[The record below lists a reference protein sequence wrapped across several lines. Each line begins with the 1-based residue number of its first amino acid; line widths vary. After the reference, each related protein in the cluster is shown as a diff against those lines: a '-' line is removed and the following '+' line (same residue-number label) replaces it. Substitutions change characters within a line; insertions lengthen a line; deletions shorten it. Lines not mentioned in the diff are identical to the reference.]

1 AHAEISLVYATGDGL
16 SALVA
21 SNQASGDV
29 SVFLNDPSHSFVA
42 RYRFRAGTGL
52 YALDTSGA
60 APAITTLEQSV
71 SLVAD
76 AFTSSGR
83 NDLVVVNRGAHSF
96 SVLPNDGSG
105 GFADPQTALTTSTSD
120 FDAQGQPLVNDQPGP
135 VVAGDF
141 NGDGKPDLAIMEDTA
156 QVWIYSGDGH
166 GHFTRTFSIAAGSLP
181 TGLNVVRNPQTG
193 FLDLLVGN
201 QFGDILHL
209 QGKGDGTF
217 QIVGNRV
224 SLAVQDLGNG

>member
-76 AFTSSGR
+76 AFTGSGR

-96 SVLPNDGSG
+96 SVLPNDGT
-105 GFADPQTALTTSTSD
+105 TA
-120 FDAQGQPLVNDQPGP
+120 FP
-135 VVAGDF
+135 
-141 NGDGKPDLAIMEDTA
+141 
-156 QVWIYSGDGH
+156 
-166 GHFTRTFSIAAGSLP
+166 
-181 TGLNVVRNPQTG
+181 NPQPALPPPPT
-193 FLDLLVGN
+193 
-201 QFGDILHL
+201 
-209 QGKGDGTF
+209 TF
-217 QIVGNRV
+217 PGH
-224 SLAVQDLGNG
+224 A